1 MRIAVLGG
9 TGPEGQGIAVR
20 LALAGEEVVIGSRAA
35 ERAAETA
42 KGLREK
48 VPSGKIG
55 GATNAEAAAQC
66 EVVFI
71 VVPYEGLDAIFSTCT
86 DGMAGKV
93 VVDTVVPL
101 KVEKGFFTTEPVAEG
116 SAGER
121 IQARVPSA
129 KVVSAF
135 KHQSAHELMAV
146 DHAVEGDVIL
156 CGNDAEA
163 KSLVAGLASRIRDLR
178 PIDVGDLR
186 NARILEPMTALLL
199 NINKKHKTRSSFRIL
214 GV

>member
-1 MRIAVLGG
+1 
-9 TGPEGQGIAVR
+9 
-20 LALAGEEVVIGSRAA
+20 
-35 ERAAETA
+35 
-42 KGLREK
+42 
-48 VPSGKIG
+48 
-55 GATNAEAAAQC
+55 
-66 EVVFI
+66 
-71 VVPYEGLDAIFSTCT
+71 
-86 DGMAGKV
+86 
-93 VVDTVVPL
+93 
-101 KVEKGFFTTEPVAEG
+101 
-116 SAGER
+116 
-121 IQARVPSA
+121 
-129 KVVSAF
+129 
-135 KHQSAHELMAV
+135 MAV